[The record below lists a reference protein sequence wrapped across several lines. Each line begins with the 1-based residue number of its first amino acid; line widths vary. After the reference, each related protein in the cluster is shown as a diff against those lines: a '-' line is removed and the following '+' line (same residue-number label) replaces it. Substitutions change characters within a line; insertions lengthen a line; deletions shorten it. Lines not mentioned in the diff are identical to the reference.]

1 MAELMSTFYLESLP
15 EHPCL
20 KVPVD
25 LPRRQLQDNHVT
37 VSPATFYLYG
47 LMYTIA
53 LDGTDDGRSF
63 LLPLPRDYDWN
74 RANSTARFAELASTV
89 GPDIGHALELLK
101 DM

>member
-1 MAELMSTFYLESLP
+1 MAELMSTFYLESFP

-37 VSPATFYLYG
+37 VSPATLYLYG

-53 LDGTDDGRSF
+53 LDGTDNGRSF
-63 LLPLPRDYDWN
+63 LLPLLRDYDWN

-89 GPDIGHALELLK
+89 GLDIGHALKLLK